1 MAGEM
6 KLTVR
11 LVELNGGGFVVLEET
26 LEGDHVTFEAM
37 QAVSSID
44 EACGAAQRRI
54 RDWHQECRQ
63 LKAAQLEDESGGSI
77 VAPRKWWRAVR

>member
-1 MAGEM
+1 MAAEM
-6 KLTVR
+6 KITFRVI
-11 LVELNGGGFVVLEET
+11 ELSGGGFIIAEE
-26 LEGDHVTFEAM
+26 LSAGDFDAP
-37 QAVSSID
+37 QAVSTPD
-44 EACGAAQRRI
+44 EACGVLQRRL